1 MRNEFWGRP
10 YLIAGRAL
18 LIPTSAQSLELVVTP
33 SLSSAPLD
41 LSTSSIPDLQRKQA
55 QQNREGEQ
63 RKMRDDLDAQRS
75 RLDELE
81 AQRREDE
88 FQRMLRRAQ

>member
-1 MRNEFWGRP
+1 M
-10 YLIAGRAL
+10 LHL
-18 LIPTSAQSLELVVTP
+18 D
-33 SLSSAPLD
+33 LSSAPLD
-41 LSTSSIPDLQRKQA
+41 LSTSSIPDLQREQA

-63 RKMRDDLDAQRS
+63 RKMRADLDAQRS